1 MINQNFTNPMYPMN
15 YQNPYLNSR
24 PAYTQNNGI
33 LWVQGV
39 EGAKGY
45 QMSPNSILLLMDSE
59 NDGVFYIKSTD
70 NIGMSSLRTFKYT
83 EVNTAEVGAV
93 PLPDLSEYVKK
104 DELQELIKNMIGG
117 YQDEQLVSTAI
128 PERANKSNAKH

>member
-1 MINQNFTNPMYPMN
+1 MNQGFNNPMYPIN
-15 YQNPYLNSR
+15 YQNPYLNAK

-45 QMSPNSILLLMDSE
+45 QMTPNSILLLMDSE

-70 NIGMSSLRTFKYT
+70 NIGMSNLRTFKYS
-83 EVNTAEVGAV
+83 EVNTAEIGATA
-93 PLPDLSEYVKK
+93 LPDLSEYVKK

-117 YQDEQLVSTAI
+117 YANEQSVSTTVQ
-128 PERANKSNAKH
+128 ERTVKSNAKH